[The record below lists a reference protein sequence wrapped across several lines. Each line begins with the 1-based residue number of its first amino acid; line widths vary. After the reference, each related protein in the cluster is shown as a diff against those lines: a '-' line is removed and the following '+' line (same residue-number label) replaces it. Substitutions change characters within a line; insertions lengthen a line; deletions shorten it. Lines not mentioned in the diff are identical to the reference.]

1 MILIQQVQF
10 LPPRPGRELRLR
22 LFRHSRVILRV
33 PPGQVYYP
41 VESPRGEFGCYLVSD
56 GGTRPWRTHFR
67 APSFVSLQVTAMMS
81 VNRYVG
87 DMIVVVGSLDGV
99 MGEADR

>member
-1 MILIQQVQF
+1 
-10 LPPRPGRELRLR
+10 
-22 LFRHSRVILRV
+22 
-33 PPGQVYYP
+33 
-41 VESPRGEFGCYLVSD
+41 
-56 GGTRPWRTHFR
+56 
-67 APSFVSLQVTAMMS
+67 

>member
-1 MILIQQVQF
+1 M
-10 LPPRPGRELRLR
+10 
-22 LFRHSRVILRV
+22 
-33 PPGQVYYP
+33 
-41 VESPRGEFGCYLVSD
+41 
-56 GGTRPWRTHFR
+56 
-67 APSFVSLQVTAMMS
+67 SLQSTAMMS

>member
-1 MILIQQVQF
+1 VIGGVPIGAPLAITSNAGTIPNLQGNDA
-10 LPPRPGRELRLR
+10 RP
-22 LFRHSRVILRV
+22 RVI
-33 PPGQVYYP
+33 
-41 VESPRGEFGCYLVSD
+41 SD
-56 GGTRPWRTHFR
+56 GGPNPYRFR
-67 APSFVSLQVTAMMS
+67 MRDPSFVSLQSTAMMS